1 MNSTEH
7 KNIYYTTVNLG
18 GYDLS
23 IYTTRD
29 ALIYISL
36 KQPKEDL
43 DKHRLTKVKEDDPY
57 MLNVPTQLKEY
68 FAGQR
73 KKFSVKVDLSGTQFQ
88 LRVWKELTKI
98 PYGKTISYKQLAIKT
113 GDAKAVRAVGGAN
126 GSNPIPIII
135 PCHRVINANGE
146 LGGYSG
152 GLDIKSTLL
161 TLEGVLDPSLL

>member
-18 GYDLS
+18 GYDLY

-57 MLNVPTQLKEY
+57 MLNVPVQLREY

-73 KKFSVKVDLSGTQFQ
+73 KKFSVKLDLSGTQFQ